1 VLELD
6 VEKDDELVNEAAV
19 DDELT
24 EVSEDELD
32 ELELELKE
40 TKVELDE

>member
-1 VLELD
+1 MLELD